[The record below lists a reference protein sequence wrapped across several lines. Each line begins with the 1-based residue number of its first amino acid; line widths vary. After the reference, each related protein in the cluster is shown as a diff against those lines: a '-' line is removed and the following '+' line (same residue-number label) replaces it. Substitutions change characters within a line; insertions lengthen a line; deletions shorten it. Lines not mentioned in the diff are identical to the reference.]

1 MGETQTQVGMP
12 YDQWWDWVHNI
23 RVASEDLMRSFFFAK
38 ADFEIAKKRVEWYKG
53 RKRVLKEYER
63 ARKKML
69 ELVDLAIGLSKSIDR
84 AIEEGKA
91 IPESQRRENYDH
103 LMWRLSQARES
114 VAKVIE
120 YAKQNG
126 LIEDLKDGVKPR

>member
-1 MGETQTQVGMP
+1 MNSQTQV
-12 YDQWWDWVHNI
+12 YDYDVWWDWVHNLRI
-23 RVASEDLMRSFFFAK
+23 STEDLMREFFFAK
-38 ADFEIAKKRVEWYKG
+38 ADFEVAQKYVKWYGKRARPK
-53 RKRVLKEYER
+53 YER

-69 ELVDLAIGLSKSIDR
+69 ELVDWAIELSKSIDM

-91 IPESQRRENYDH
+91 IPESQRRGNYDH

-120 YAKQNG
+120 YARQNG
-126 LIEDLKDGVKPR
+126 LIESLKDGVRQG

>member
-1 MGETQTQVGMP
+1 MTMN
-12 YDQWWDWVHNI
+12 YDAWWDWVHNL
-23 RVASEDLMRSFFFAK
+23 RVSTEDLMREFFFAK
-38 ADFEIAKKRVEWYKG
+38 ADFEVAKKRVEWYKG
-53 RKRVLKEYER
+53 RKRVIKEYER
-63 ARKKML
+63 ARKKIL

>member
-1 MGETQTQVGMP
+1 MTMN
-12 YDQWWDWVHNI
+12 YDVWWDWVHNL
-23 RVASEDLMRSFFFAK
+23 RVSTEDLMRSFFFAK
-38 ADFEIAKKRVEWYKG
+38 ADFEVAQKYIKWYGNKRW
-53 RKRVLKEYER
+53 VLKKYER

-120 YAKQNG
+120 YARQNG
-126 LIEDLKDGVKPR
+126 LIEDLKDGVKTR